1 MIRTVAFA
9 ILRSCILRV
18 MSCRRGHD
26 RTGLVVAALPTMILC
41 VMDATVCF
49 NFGTETLVVRGVFKQ
64 EYAVLSKLPMHRY
77 DS

>member
-9 ILRSCILRV
+9 ILRSYVLRV
-18 MSCRRGHD
+18 MSYRH

-77 DS
+77 GL

>member
-1 MIRTVAFA
+1 MAFA
-9 ILRSCILRV
+9 IRRSCVLRV
-18 MSCRRGHD
+18 MSYRHH
-26 RTGLVVAALPTMILC
+26 TGLVVAALQTIILC